1 MNVRYDA
8 LVARSVQIQ
17 IQIQIQNILVHDDV
31 TVTLKQNL
39 AFPRTSFPRERFG
52 YTVILLS
59 LTRDTGS
66 HARPWS
72 RDRVGTINYFVVIE
86 ESKLWNG
93 TFHVQDDSSSKFNV
107 HATFNSI
114 WLFQIESNQI
124 KPMAYADCRKR
135 TGAALMPR
143 KSLTRRIYKYK

>member
-59 LTRDTGS
+59 LTRDTVHYIVPGS
-66 HARPWS
+66 
-72 RDRVGTINYFVVIE
+72 
-86 ESKLWNG
+86 
-93 TFHVQDDSSSKFNV
+93 
-107 HATFNSI
+107 
-114 WLFQIESNQI
+114 
-124 KPMAYADCRKR
+124 C
-135 TGAALMPR
+135 
-143 KSLTRRIYKYK
+143 